1 MLSWESQLCCEN
13 SMPLKAVTDN
23 PFRILGVFSN
33 AKPAEIVSN
42 CDDMEAYLSIGQEVL
57 FDLDFNNL
65 MQKVNRTS
73 QTVELSKRK
82 INLPKD
88 KLKYALFWFLRD
100 SSSTHVVNYL
110 KNGDF
115 DNVYEVLDIED
126 PLSSMLNK
134 SVTGILQDNDLG
146 FAIQN
151 ITKIIHDDGYRNE
164 LVKVICGDAFTIDEE
179 ELAHLYI
186 DTLLEEVS
194 ASTLMKLFQENG
206 VSESDDTYLKGKAV
220 DEPILRINAEIA
232 KAKSVARDDADASY
246 RAGKALMEN
255 TKADLAKVKNLLG
268 TSDMKY
274 QMLAD
279 ELAKTI
285 QQCGIN
291 YFNNTDDDDDIEKAL
306 TIQKYACKIAVGKVC
321 KDRCNHNVAILEKK
335 KEEQAIGSDLLFI
348 ANALRSFQNK
358 IASINNARN
367 LVYDCFPHLNNIK
380 NQLGSSNDLYLN
392 TSSAVANNALGML
405 VTVIN
410 NAQQSFS
417 IGSMTKSGLKERIND
432 RSESVV

>member
-206 VSESDDTYLKGKAV
+206 VSESDNTYLKGKAV
-220 DEPILRINAEIA
+220 DNVL
-232 KAKSVARDDADASY
+232 
-246 RAGKALMEN
+246 
-255 TKADLAKVKNLLG
+255 LA
-268 TSDMKY
+268 
-274 QMLAD
+274 Q
-279 ELAKTI
+279 
-285 QQCGIN
+285 
-291 YFNNTDDDDDIEKAL
+291 
-306 TIQKYACKIAVGKVC
+306 
-321 KDRCNHNVAILEKK
+321 R
-335 KEEQAIGSDLLFI
+335 
-348 ANALRSFQNK
+348 
-358 IASINNARN
+358 
-367 LVYDCFPHLNNIK
+367 
-380 NQLGSSNDLYLN
+380 
-392 TSSAVANNALGML
+392 
-405 VTVIN
+405 
-410 NAQQSFS
+410 
-417 IGSMTKSGLKERIND
+417 
-432 RSESVV
+432 